1 MLCILYLDFEVT
13 SLVCPFR
20 GWKNILGC
28 TVFTLALVLAPCKYK
43 KRRAVISP
51 IFHPSSVIKSR
62 LKLLLKKP
70 MHIFVLLLDSNEAT
84 IVSEESNIHSFK
96 LVYGKEKKNTLL
108 RCTYY
113 ENHTF
118 SAYNV

>member
-1 MLCILYLDFEVT
+1 
-13 SLVCPFR
+13 
-20 GWKNILGC
+20 
-28 TVFTLALVLAPCKYK
+28 
-43 KRRAVISP
+43 
-51 IFHPSSVIKSR
+51 
-62 LKLLLKKP
+62 